1 MNFALFL
8 SFLLVSPAAEA
19 NTSSATAPLGMKKFE
34 ENTEVT
40 DPKLKADE
48 GSLSRLSLRFNLSYS
63 GPPVGDLSAREQPNP
78 DGTVSVTATAI
89 TGSAGLR
96 YRFDSQRSIS
106 LTTGLSNQYP
116 FREGSRFDANNPY
129 FSYSR
134 AFRIGDLQLISTPGF
149 SIITAQKLTAVNQ
162 VLAANYSL
170 SSVYNL
176 GESIFAA
183 GLDGTFSYFF
193 FDEPYQRK
201 DGRVRR
207 SAFSA
212 SPTFKANVTKRLN
225 LFTSVTF
232 AFWNPRSGG
241 SQVRFQQNTVSGK
254 VGFGYAITRDIYI
267 SPYLGYF
274 PGDPS
279 WKSTSLNMST
289 VFSVL

>member
-1 MNFALFL
+1 MNFFLASLLLLPLGAL
-8 SFLLVSPAAEA
+8 A
-19 NTSSATAPLGMKKFE
+19 NTSNVTAALGMKKFE
-34 ENTEVT
+34 ENLEVT

-48 GSLSRLSLRFNLSYS
+48 GSLSRFSLRFNLSYS

-116 FREGSRFDANNPY
+116 FREGNRFDASNPY
-129 FSYSR
+129 FSFSS
-134 AFRIGDLQLISTPGF
+134 AFRLGEVQLISTPGL
-149 SIITAQKLTAVNQ
+149 SLITAQKLRAVNE
-162 VLAANYSL
+162 VAAVNYTL

-176 GESIFAA
+176 GESIFAV
-183 GLDGTFSYFF
+183 GLDGTLSYFLF
-193 FDEPYQRK
+193 NELYDKK

-212 SPTFKANVTKRLN
+212 SPTCKANVTKKLN

-241 SQVRFQQNTVSGK
+241 SQVRFLQNTVSGK
-254 VGFGYAITRDIYI
+254 VGLGYAITRDIYI
-267 SPYLGYF
+267 SPYLGYY

-289 VFSVL
+289 VFSVF